1 MKFSTFNAEIGPKN
15 SIEIPAEV
23 REKLDLRPGDKLEVT
38 VKKIKTRRLEILI
51 SENPLYKLMKF
62 ENE

>member
-1 MKFSTFNAEIGPKN
+1 MKFSTFNAEIGPRN
-15 SIEIPAEV
+15 NIEIPAEV